1 MDPTCQRPLPSV
13 LLGGHRAD
21 AHAVAVGPTGR
32 YLEILAR
39 PLSAVA
45 LSRQNDDWLVVAYKF
60 GAITAFSATIA
71 FYLGMLVR
79 RIG

>member
-1 MDPTCQRPLPSV
+1 MGPTYQWPLPSV
-13 LLGGHRAD
+13 LLGEHRVD
-21 AHAVAVGPTGR
+21 THAFAVGPTGR

-45 LSRQNDDWLVVAYKF
+45 ISRQNDGWLAVAYKF

-71 FYLGMLVR
+71 FYLGILVR